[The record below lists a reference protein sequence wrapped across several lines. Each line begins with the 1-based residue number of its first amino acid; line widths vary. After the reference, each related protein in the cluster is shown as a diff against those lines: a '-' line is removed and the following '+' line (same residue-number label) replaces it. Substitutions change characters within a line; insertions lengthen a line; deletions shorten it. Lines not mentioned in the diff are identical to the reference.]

1 MRSRILVLVVLISCF
16 TSAAAY
22 SQCHAITSLPVT
34 ITQPGTWC
42 LTGDLSYNST
52 NAAINVSA
60 SGVTVDLN
68 GFHLSSQG
76 YGVYSWG
83 GYSDLVIRN
92 GEITASY
99 RGIYIETG
107 GAVAANVVI
116 SNLVI
121 DAFNTGGIYLNGQFS
136 SIHDVYVHAP
146 NGASATAIYATSV
159 DVDHVR
165 VDGSYAYGIYSTS
178 NGNRSIRNSST
189 AGNNA
194 GIYTAGLGTANIVNC
209 EISGGLNYGVYVS
222 NGYAAIIGN
231 RINAAAY
238 PIVFIGS
245 GTGKYRDNVFTGATF
260 IYGTGTDAGNN
271 T

>member
-1 MRSRILVLVVLISCF
+1 MHSRSFLALSLLVLC
-16 TSAAAY
+16 AAVPAY
-22 SQCHAITSLPVT
+22 SQCHPITSLPVT
-34 ITQPGTWC
+34 ITQSGTWC
-42 LTGDLSYNST
+42 FTGDLTYNST
-52 NAAINVSA
+52 NAAINVA
-60 SGVTVDLN
+60 ANGVTVDLG
-68 GFHLSSQG
+68 GFHLTSQG

-83 GYSDLVIRN
+83 GYSDMVIRN

-146 NGASATAIYATSV
+146 NGASATAIYATAV
-159 DVDHVR
+159 DIDHVR
-165 VDGSYAYGIYSTS
+165 VDGSCTYGIYSIS

-189 AGNNA
+189 AGNNTA
-194 GIYTAGLGTANIVNC
+194 IYTGGLGTVNVVNC
-209 EISGGLNYGVYVS
+209 EISSSLNYGVYVS
-222 NGYAAIIGN
+222 SGYAAIVGN
-231 RINAAAY
+231 RINAGTY
-238 PIVFIGS
+238 PIVFNS
-245 GTGKYRDNVFTGATF
+245 GTGKYRDNVFTSSTF